1 MLWEKKTKSG
11 KNNLT
16 ESDTSVCTMP
26 NTVSTYP
33 TSIPNLSFSNLFFF
47 FFNHTAPTEIYTL
60 SLHDALP
67 ILAQL
72 EPDQLTGTALRAIAC
87 GGEALTAQQA
97 NRWSRPGLELHNPYG
112 PTETTVV
119 VTDYICP
126 TTPLTTPPPIGAP
139 LPNQR
144 AYVLDHRLR
153 PAPIGIPGELHLA
166 GTGLAHGY
174 HHRPGL
180 TAQRFLAEPYGPP
193 GQRMHANGDLPRW
206 RSDGQLEYHGRRD
219 RQVQLRGQRIELGE
233 IEHTLTQ
240 HPDVRQSAVT
250 VHDNTLVGYLV
261 GDPDLDDVRR
271 HLADRLPTHMIP
283 TALVP
288 LPEPPIT
295 PNGKLDTARLPDPS
309 PRTVEYRQPRTDTER
324 WLANTWQD
332 LLGVD
337 QISATDNFFDLG
349 GNSLHVT
356 QLVARI
362 RDHDGTDLH
371 PRQVFTNPV
380 LGHLATRLD
389 QADPLTVDEPIAPVP
404 RIGPLPCTRQQEGM
418 WFQHQLDPSSAVY
431 HIGLRLWLRG
441 RVDVA
446 ALGRAV
452 HGLVTRHEALRTRFV
467 NLGGLPQQEND
478 PPPPAAPLPIVDIE
492 AEGVDAWVTGEIRR
506 PLDLEAGHLFRCRL
520 ARIAPN
526 EHVLLLLVHHIV
538 ADGWSAH
545 ILADELSRL
554 YALETGVADEALPAL
569 TLQPADHAAWQRGRL
584 HDGDLDR

>member
-1 MLWEKKTKSG
+1 MTAGKDPHRVAVRFQGAELTYRELERRSNRLAHALREHGIGPGHIVAVLLDRGLHLPVAELAVLKAGAAWTMLDPQHPPTRLGFMANDAAVPLVLTTTDLAELATASAPDTACWCLDERNFDGPDTAPQVDVRPEDPAYLLYTSG
-11 KNNLT
+11 STGTPKGVLVSHRSAHAYSHNAVEQFHTTTADRVAQASNPAFDAHIFDCYPSLLAGAT
-16 ESDTSVCTMP
+16 LISAPRDTITDPAAFTDLIRAERVT
-26 NTVSTYP
+26 
-33 TSIPNLSFSNLFFF
+33 LSFIPP
-47 FFNHTAPTEIYTL
+47 A
-60 SLHDALP
+60 

-180 TAQRFLAEPYGPP
+180 TAQRFLADPYGPP
-193 GQRMHANGDLPRW
+193 GQRMYATGDLARW
-206 RSDGQLEYHGRRD
+206 RSDGQLEYLGRRD

-288 LPEPPIT
+288 LPE
-295 PNGKLDTARLPDPS
+295 LPHRH
-309 PRTVEYRQPRTDTER
+309 RTVARQHLARPARRRPDQRHRQLLRPRR
-324 WLANTWQD
+324 
-332 LLGVD
+332 
-337 QISATDNFFDLG
+337 
-349 GNSLHVT
+349 
-356 QLVARI
+356 QLTPRHPT
-362 RDHDGTDLH
+362 RRPH
-371 PRQVFTNPV
+371 PRP
-380 LGHLATRLD
+380 
-389 QADPLTVDEPIAPVP
+389 
-404 RIGPLPCTRQQEGM
+404 
-418 WFQHQLDPSSAVY
+418 
-431 HIGLRLWLRG
+431 
-441 RVDVA
+441 
-446 ALGRAV
+446 
-452 HGLVTRHEALRTRFV
+452 
-467 NLGGLPQQEND
+467 
-478 PPPPAAPLPIVDIE
+478 
-492 AEGVDAWVTGEIRR
+492 
-506 PLDLEAGHLFRCRL
+506 
-520 ARIAPN
+520 
-526 EHVLLLLVHHIV
+526 
-538 ADGWSAH
+538 
-545 ILADELSRL
+545 
-554 YALETGVADEALPAL
+554 
-569 TLQPADHAAWQRGRL
+569 
-584 HDGDLDR
+584 